1 MALTRR
7 RSRWTSNAV
16 GGAALLGAQAIAT
29 SASAQSTLP
38 SASMQEAEPA
48 DPALPTPAVQFDFGL
63 RAVTS
68 VNGATSY
75 GGAKP
80 LGTIDFSDT
89 YAYARA
95 RTPLFDQTARA
106 GALFALTFPDQ
117 YDEPG
122 KLYVAEANGLYES
135 RWVTA
140 RLGRG
145 RLRSTVV
152 PMPTLRDDDLL
163 RWTDVQNPFS
173 NGKST
178 ADHQYGNTAD
188 ASFWATPRL
197 FADVHVEN
205 LPTTIGARPTLGDFG
220 INSYGLTLGY
230 REIPA
235 LARTAVLRQ
244 VGVGANSYR
253 LDLPSQELGVDAL
266 AGAWLNIVPD
276 PIHGV
281 DWRIQ
286 GLYNR
291 GIPSLNIT
299 TLNDTFRAEQVSI
312 VSSLGYSYRREMLPT
327 FRTNVIGAY
336 KRYVRDSIDQYSV
349 VCNAF
354 YALGATTELGLQ
366 YQFRSRPNAPEAF
379 GDGFANSIKLAFVVA
394 LDATANRI
402 FDERNS
408 LLNTES
414 GYLP

>member
-1 MALTRR
+1 
-7 RSRWTSNAV
+7 
-16 GGAALLGAQAIAT
+16 
-29 SASAQSTLP
+29 
-38 SASMQEAEPA
+38 MQEAEPA

-95 RTPLFDQTARA
+95 RTPLFNPNDRA

-117 YDEPG
+117 YAEPG
-122 KLYVAEANGLYES
+122 TLLVAEANALYES

-145 RLRSTVV
+145 RLRSTVIS
-152 PMPTLRDDDLL
+152 MPTLRDDDLV
-163 RWTDVQNPFS
+163 RWTDIQNPFS
-173 NGKST
+173 DGRST
-178 ADHQYGNTAD
+178 ADHQFGNTAD

-205 LPTTIGARPTLGDFG
+205 LTNFVVRPATLASFG
-220 INSYGLTLGY
+220 INSYGVTLGY
-230 REIPA
+230 KEIPA
-235 LARTAVLRQ
+235 LARTAVVRQ
-244 VGVGANSYR
+244 IGLGANAYR
-253 LDLPSQELGVDAL
+253 LDLPSQDVGLDAL

-276 PIHGV
+276 PVHGV
-281 DWRIQ
+281 DWRVQ
-286 GLYNR
+286 GIYNR
-291 GIPSLNIT
+291 GTPSLGIT

-312 VSSLGYSYRREMLPT
+312 ASSIGYSYRREMLPT

-349 VCNAF
+349 IFNAF
-354 YALGATTELGLQ
+354 YALGATTDLGLQ
-366 YQFRSRPNAPEAF
+366 YQFRSRPNVPEAF
-379 GDGFANSIKLAFVVA
+379 GDSFANSIKLAFVGA
-394 LDATANRI
+394 LDAAANRI